1 MKHPYRKLISLILAS
16 LLLGSTA
23 AGLIPAVFAA
33 DDTFAGWQT
42 DGWTVGD
49 EGGEPVL
56 IGSRGNTLN
65 LLYSDPTDYM
75 YLEFDIYMEDS
86 YGTVD
91 GSIGPA
97 YKMTNGFQYFFEYN
111 TVSKL
116 VRIRRIGPGVD
127 SHIGAAKSLELPLKQ
142 WHHFKVIMA
151 RDVIQW
157 YLNDEL
163 LYTLTD
169 TKGDPLTGGQW
180 CIQGYNATPRI
191 KGLRMYNDLANAY
204 PDWSIGAWG
213 KSSED
218 GENVLTGVSSVAVS
232 QLPTKEAVTSNA
244 LALDIAQLDSRST
257 VDGNMGVSY
266 TFAEGQKYFFEY
278 NTVLKVVRVRRIING
293 ASATIAAEKSVTVEL
308 NKWYNWKIVVA
319 DNCLV
324 WYIDNVKVHE
334 VTDTH
339 GDNLTSGIWTIQG
352 YNATPKVKNLKLYDT
367 DPTAAP
373 EVAELDLEFTTEA
386 SPSGF
391 VASKGTVA
399 LGQGARDGALV
410 YTLGGAGTSLQSP
423 TITAPVGDAYCAR
436 LDIKNTIFF
445 RLKNNT
451 DASRLRIYFKTNTV
465 NRYTAE
471 HSVVV
476 DVTPHGG
483 WQSVYANFSACPDTA
498 GYLRGFKI
506 EPVGAESGSITF
518 DAISFE
524 REKAFYDYAG
534 EMVSCLATADTVTVK
549 GKLDAA
555 YAGAKVNLYEL
566 SVSNWGESID
576 GAKPIHTVT
585 ASGTDFTFT
594 FPLQNGVISHLS
606 TLFICAVETANGLVK
621 VSDRFQVENFTDF
634 TENPYAFT
642 LPDRAVKVTDA
653 QFGAVGDGFTDDTAG
668 IQAAIDYVSGQGGG
682 TVIVPGDGSYY
693 GRRYVITNIKMKDN
707 VELRI
712 EEGAVLWQSP
722 RVADYPYDIVYGHDV
737 SIPGVNWTHACSCHN
752 LPLIQGDGVK
762 NIKLTGGGIIRSVD
776 TGSENLDSVSGNT
789 IWTGCENRLHVI
801 PVGFYQCENI
811 EVNNITLLR
820 TNNYN
825 FNLRDCERAYVGG
838 LTVREVTCASGDG
851 IACTIGTKHV
861 LIDRFTF
868 YSNDDAITLC
878 STYNDPRGLVW
889 WHPNPGGDNCI
900 DDITVLHSNIFGGH
914 GITFIPWGTDAPDQ
928 SLQEIKNITVTDN
941 VLSGSYSVGTWPD
954 NPYYGKA
961 FDNTET
967 DDYSPVKNVR
977 ILGNKYNSQCTLECI
992 QATDVLTDCGI
1003 TSASN
1008 FVNGD
1013 FERKKGK
1020 SGWTTGLSNWSWE
1033 LGEGGAVESVADG
1046 KNHYGKLTGVASL
1059 YEGLHL
1065 GLGEHTFTAS
1075 TNLTSGAGR
1084 LFVRDV
1090 VSGETV
1096 ATANIPKG
1104 ETKKLSL
1111 TFTVTSPA
1119 ALYIG
1124 AELTEAGEMTLDDC
1138 AIRSSAVTF
1147 PETFEETFEKPVIP
1161 TFDYTGWETKTQD
1174 SNSFISHPNGSGS
1187 YKLQMDEKTDAFD
1200 LRFHLR
1206 VDEVFSTVDGN
1217 VGISF
1222 CRADSNT
1229 QYFVEYNTVSKY
1241 IQLRKFLNGA
1251 PTVLFNKKHTLDTG
1265 KWYQFGLSYEEGHI
1279 RFYLDG
1285 ELIIDHTDSAPP
1297 DAAIL
1302 TLAGYNTAMSL
1313 DNVTLAQSGTL
1324 TMTDKIPLKAE
1335 VYALTFNGAG
1345 GSSLP
1350 APQVLRKGDSL
1361 NLNAI
1366 PTPVREGYSFL
1377 GWADAEGHTVDLSAF
1392 TMPASDVVLTALWE
1406 ADEADTPADSDE
1418 TTEPVEPDT
1427 SEPDSNEPDSNEPD
1441 TSEETST
1448 PDESTPDGTVSNG
1461 GDKTDGDTTPAP
1473 EKGCGSVVAASGLL
1487 LLLLT
1492 VCGTWLCGK
1501 RKRD

>member
-1 MKHPYRKLISLILAS
+1 MKHPYRKLISLLLAA
-16 LLLGSTA
+16 LLLGSA
-23 AGLIPAVFAA
+23 AVGLVPAAFAA
-33 DDTFAGWQT
+33 DDAFAGWQT

-49 EGGEPVL
+49 ENGEPML
-56 IGSRGNTLN
+56 IGARSNSLN

-127 SHIGAAKSLELPLKQ
+127 SHVGSAKSLELSLKT
-142 WHHFKVIMA
+142 WHHFKVVMA
-151 RDVIQW
+151 RDGIQW
-157 YLNDEL
+157 YLNGEL

-191 KGLRMYNDLANAY
+191 KSLKMYNDLENAY
-204 PDWSIGAWG
+204 PEWSTGAWG
-213 KSSED
+213 RSSED
-218 GENVLTGVSSVAVS
+218 GENVLTGVSSVAVT
-232 QLPTKEAVTSNA
+232 QLPTKEAVAHNA
-244 LALDIAQLDSRST
+244 LSLDIAQIDSRSS
-257 VDGNMGVSY
+257 VDGNMGVSF

-278 NTVLKVVRVRRIING
+278 NTVLKVARVRRIING
-293 ASATIAAEKSVTVEL
+293 ASATVAAEKSVTVEL
-308 NKWYNWKIVVA
+308 GKWYNWKITVA

-324 WYIDNVKVHE
+324 WYINNVKVHE
-334 VTDTH
+334 VSDTR
-339 GDNLTSGIWTIQG
+339 GDDLASGIWTVQG
-352 YNATPKVKNLKLYDT
+352 YNATPKVKNLKLYDA

-373 EVAELDLEFTTEA
+373 EVSELDLEFTGEA
-386 SPSGF
+386 SLGGF
-391 VASKGTVA
+391 VASKGEVT

-410 YTLGGAGTSLQSP
+410 YTLNGEGTFLQSP

-436 LDIKNTIFF
+436 LDIKNTIYF
-445 RLKNNT
+445 RLKNDT
-451 DASRLRIYFKTNTV
+451 DAAQLRIYFKTNTV
-465 NRYTAE
+465 TRYTEE
-471 HSVVV
+471 HSVLV

-483 WQSVYANFSACPDTA
+483 WQTVYANFSACPDTA
-498 GYLRGFKI
+498 GYLRGFKVVA
-506 EPVGAESGSITF
+506 VGAESGSVSF

-524 REKAFYDYAG
+524 REKAIYDYAG
-534 EMVSCLATADTVTVK
+534 EMISCLAMAETVTVR
-549 GKLDAA
+549 GKLDAE
-555 YAGAKVNLYEL
+555 YAGAKVHLYEL
-566 SVSNWGESID
+566 AISNWGESID
-576 GAKPIHTVT
+576 GLKPIHTTT
-585 ASGTDFTFT
+585 ASGTDFTFS
-594 FPLQNGVISHLS
+594 FPLQNGPVTHLS
-606 TLFICAVETANGLVK
+606 TLFICAVETDGGLVK

-642 LPDRAVKVTDA
+642 LPDRSVKVTDP
-653 QFGAVGDGFTDDTAG
+653 QFGAAGDGFTDDTAK

-682 TVIVPGDGSYY
+682 TVIVPGDDSYY
-693 GRRYVITNIKMKDN
+693 GRRYIITNVKMKDN

-722 RVADYPYDIVYGHDV
+722 RVADYQYDIVYGHDI

-762 NIKLTGGGIIRSVD
+762 NIKLTGGGTIRSVD
-776 TGSENLDSVSGNT
+776 TGGENLDSVNGST

-801 PVGFYQCENI
+801 PVGFFQCENI
-811 EVNNITLLR
+811 EVTNITLLR

-900 DDITVLHSNIFGGH
+900 KDITVIHSNIFGGH

-941 VLSGSYSVGTWPD
+941 VLSGTYSVGTWPD

-961 FDNTET
+961 GFDNTET

-992 QATDVLTDCGI
+992 RATDVLTDCGI
-1003 TSASN
+1003 TSASD

-1020 SGWTTGLSNWSWE
+1020 SGWTTGLSNWNWA
-1033 LGEGGAVESVADG
+1033 LGEGGKVESVADG

-1065 GLGEHTFTAS
+1065 GLGEHTFTAY
-1075 TNLTSGAGR
+1075 TNLTAGAGR
-1084 LFVRDV
+1084 LFVTDV
-1090 VSGETV
+1090 ISGEV
-1096 ATANIPKG
+1096 LATLDIPKG

-1124 AELTEAGEMTLDDC
+1124 AELTEAGELMLDDC
-1138 AIRSSAVTF
+1138 AIRSTAVTF
-1147 PETFEETFEKPVIP
+1147 PKTFEETFEKPVVP
-1161 TFDYTGWETKTQD
+1161 TFDYTGWETKTED
-1174 SNSFISHPNGSGS
+1174 GNSFISHPNGSGS
-1187 YKLQMDEKTDAFD
+1187 YKLQLDEKTDAFD
-1200 LRFHLR
+1200 LRFHIR

-1217 VGISF
+1217 VGVSF
-1222 CRADSNT
+1222 CRVDSNT
-1229 QYFVEYNTVSKY
+1229 QYFVEYNSVLGY
-1241 IQLRKFLNGA
+1241 VQLRKFVGGA
-1251 PTVLFNKKHTLDTG
+1251 PTVLFNKKMTLDGG
-1265 KWYQFGLSYEEGHI
+1265 KWYLFGLSYEEGHI
-1279 RFYLDG
+1279 RFYIDG
-1285 ELIIDHTDSAPP
+1285 ELVIDHTDKSPLG
-1297 DAAIL
+1297 AAIL

-1313 DNVTLAQSGTL
+1313 DNVTLSESGTL
-1324 TMTDKIPLKAE
+1324 DMTEKLPLKAE

-1350 APQVLRKGDSL
+1350 APQVLRKGEAPDL
-1361 NLNAI
+1361 TAI
-1366 PTPVREGYSFL
+1366 SVPVREGYTFR
-1377 GWADAEGHTVDLSAF
+1377 GWADAEGTAVDLTAF
-1392 TMPASDVVLTALWE
+1392 VMPASDVVLTAVWE
-1406 ADEADTPADSDE
+1406 ADETETPADSDE
-1418 TTEPVEPDT
+1418 TTVPAEPDT
-1427 SEPDSNEPDSNEPD
+1427 SEPDTAEPD
-1441 TSEETST
+1441 TAEETAA
-1448 PDESTPDGTVSNG
+1448 PDESIPDGTATED
-1461 GDKTDGDTTPAP
+1461 GDKTDGNGGTAPAP
-1473 EKGCGSVVAASGLL
+1473 EKGCSSAVTASGLL

-1492 VCGTWLCGK
+1492 ACGAWVCGK